1 MNELELEQT
10 MKETKEI
17 LASNLITNKQIEY
30 LKEYQKYIDNFNNKF
45 NKCNEKKLRWMKE
58 EGIDLDE
65 LFIDNEENQND
76 TIDELYEKEEEK
88 EDKEDIIKES
98 SI

>member
-1 MNELELEQT
+1 ME
-10 MKETKEI
+10 
-17 LASNLITNKQIEY
+17 
-30 LKEYQKYIDNFNNKF
+30 
-45 NKCNEKKLRWMKE
+45 E

-65 LFIDNEENQND
+65 LFLDNDENQND
-76 TIDELYEKEEEK
+76 TIDEIYEKEEGE

>member
-1 MNELELEQT
+1 

-17 LASNLITNKQIEY
+17 LTSNLITNKQIEY
-30 LKEYQKYIDNFNNKF
+30 LKDYQKYIDEFNNKF
-45 NKCNEKKLRWMKE
+45 NKYNEKKLRWMEE
-58 EGIDLDE
+58 EGINLDE
-65 LFIDNEENQND
+65 LFLDNDENQND
-76 TIDELYEKEEEK
+76 TIDEIYEKEEGE

>member
-1 MNELELEQT
+1 ME
-10 MKETKEI
+10 
-17 LASNLITNKQIEY
+17 
-30 LKEYQKYIDNFNNKF
+30 
-45 NKCNEKKLRWMKE
+45 E

-65 LFIDNEENQND
+65 LFIDNDENQND
-76 TIDELYEKEEEK
+76 TIDEIYEKEEGE